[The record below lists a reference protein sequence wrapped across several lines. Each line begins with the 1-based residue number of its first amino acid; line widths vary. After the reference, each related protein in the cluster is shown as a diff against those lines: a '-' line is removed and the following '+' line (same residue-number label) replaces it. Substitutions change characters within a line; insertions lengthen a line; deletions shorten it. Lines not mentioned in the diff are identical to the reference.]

1 MRTPRKCRPLT
12 DLALPLATS
21 SRAVPVLLA
30 EPPGA
35 ARRPCVVLL
44 HERYGLVRHTQE
56 LAQRLALEGYLV
68 AAPDLF
74 HAVPDQD
81 ALHRGDIKVPSDD
94 VATLAD
100 LESVVALL
108 AAHPRSDID
117 ALAMVGVCQTG
128 RFPLVYDA
136 AHPLRACAVLYGA
149 AQDREWETHA
159 RFPVGLRELIAR
171 GRAPVLGMFG
181 ERDHAI
187 SIDHVLR
194 LRGALEEANRTYAIT
209 VFQDA
214 PHGWLNDTMP
224 GRYRRRQAAAAWAEL
239 TMFLGR
245 HLNGKAPEGSVEW
258 RFSCTKHDDYDFHAN
273 VRME

>member
-1 MRTPRKCRPLT
+1 VRSLT
-12 DLALPLATS
+12 DLADPRAVTS
-21 SRAVPVLLA
+21 RGVPVLLA

-35 ARRPCVVLL
+35 ARRPCVILL

-56 LAQRLALEGYLV
+56 LAHRLAAEGYLV

-81 ALHRGDIKVPSDD
+81 ALHRGEVKVASDD

-100 LESVVALL
+100 LESVV
-108 AAHPRSDID
+108 
-117 ALAMVGVCQTG
+117 
-128 RFPLVYDA
+128 
-136 AHPLRACAVLYGA
+136 AVLYGA

-159 RFPVGLRELIAR
+159 RFPVGLRDLIMR

-187 SIDHVLR
+187 SIAHVLR
-194 LRGALEEANRTYAIT
+194 LRGALEEANRSYALT
-209 VFQDA
+209 VFHDA

-224 GRYRRRQAAAAWAEL
+224 GRYRPAQAAAAWAEL
-239 TMFLGR
+239 TAFLAR
-245 HLNGKAPEGSVEW
+245 HLSGEAPQGTVEW
-258 RFSCTKHDDYDFHAN
+258 RFACTKRADYDFATN